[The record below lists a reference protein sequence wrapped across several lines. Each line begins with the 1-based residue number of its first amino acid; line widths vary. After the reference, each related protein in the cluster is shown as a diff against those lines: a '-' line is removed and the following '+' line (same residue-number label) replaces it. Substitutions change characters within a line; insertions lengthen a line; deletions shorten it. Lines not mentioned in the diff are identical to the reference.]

1 MQQNLILNIIPFTPA
16 SGKKA
21 FAFYRERKDDYY
33 RIFKEYLQ
41 AFNFN
46 IKTNNG

>member
-1 MQQNLILNIIPFTPA
+1 MEQNLILNIIPFTPA

-21 FAFYRERKDDYY
+21 FAFYRGRKEDYYPIFKDD
-33 RIFKEYLQ
+33 LQ